1 MRYIAVDT
9 NAKNVELKN
18 PVCITLS
25 MEEEIPAD
33 NFCGLFSV
41 DGKTADFCYMLIYD
55 KNKLVF
61 KGIVDEQI
69 ETISQKGRL
78 LEISARS
85 MEAVLLDN
93 EAMPKNYLS
102 PDIGVLMEFNF
113 SPLGFEKYIGGDN
126 PKSGNIVIS
135 KGTSEWDVLKQYA
148 QNLLGVVP
156 KINSESVIDV
166 SGEKSEDLLYVSNSG
181 ENKFLSLKHSRK
193 RYKLISE
200 IYIRTDRFGGYGM
213 CVKND
218 KAISLGVQRRR
229 CVNTADSRNVS
240 AGACEKTIESTNKE
254 YETVSLVLSG
264 AILPKLGTKTVI
276 EGFEGKNLY
285 IKAVKYQMDSNG
297 EKTSLELCAE

>member
-1 MRYIAVDT
+1 MRYMAVD
-9 NAKNVELKN
+9 ASGKNLELKN

-41 DGKTADFCYMLIYD
+41 DSKTADFCYILIYS
-55 KNKLVF
+55 KNKPVF
-61 KGIVDEQI
+61 KGIVDEQT

-85 MEAVLLDN
+85 MAAVLLDN

-102 PDIGVLMEFNF
+102 PDMGVLMDFNF
-113 SPLGFEKYIGGDN
+113 SPLGFEEYIGEDKQ
-126 PKSGNIVIS
+126 KSGRIVIS
-135 KGTSEWDVLKQYA
+135 KGTSEWDVLRRYA
-148 QNLLGVVP
+148 ENFLGVVP
-156 KINSESVIDV
+156 RVNSESIIDV
-166 SGEKSEDLLYVSNSG
+166 SGNSCEDMLYISNSG

-218 KAISLGVQRRR
+218 KAIALGVQRRR
-229 CVNTADSRNVS
+229 CVNTADSRNIS
-240 AGACEKTIESTNKE
+240 AGACEKTIERTNKE

-264 AILPKLGTKTVI
+264 AILPRLGTKAVI
-276 EGFEGKNLY
+276 EGFEEKNLY
-285 IKAVKYQMDSNG
+285 IRAVKYQMDSTG
-297 EKTSLELCAE
+297 EKTALKLFAE